1 MARYRKS
8 SKRRTPIKN
17 SKTYKKGQMQ
27 AALVTFLAVAVF
39 IKNGMVQKA
48 IQAIQDITSKV
59 GS

>member
-8 SKRRTPIKN
+8 SKRRTPIK
-17 SKTYKKGQMQ
+17 STRTYKKGQMQ
-27 AALVTFLAVAVF
+27 AVLLTFLGVAIF

-48 IQAIQDITSKV
+48 IQMVQDITSKV

>member
-39 IKNGMVQKA
+39 FENGMVQKA
-48 IQAIQDITSKV
+48 IRSIHGIVSKV